1 MISRREQVYRAVERT
16 GPDYVPIYLFNKD
29 QDQSDIV
36 AIGVQHH
43 FMGPK
48 ADLSEWGFCWERLDE
63 TMGQPIAPVLT
74 SSADV
79 ANLRVPDLAP
89 DWRFA
94 EVPAFV
100 ERYADRYRLGS
111 LGLSGFTTM
120 SCLRGFDGLMED
132 MALCPEAVEALA
144 DAVFGSEERIIA
156 AMAGRGLDAVA
167 FGDDWGTQ
175 QGLIISPA
183 AWRRIFKPRYA
194 AQFAL
199 AHAHGMQVY
208 FHCCGK
214 IDPIIPDMIEIG
226 VDLLNLSQPNL
237 YSISEL
243 GHRYGGQVCFVC
255 PVSYQTTS
263 ILGTPEEIR
272 EDVRLLV
279 EHLGRFN
286 GGLVGYVEEYH
297 TIGMSDANY
306 SACVDAFRTLGR
318 YRPADS

>member
-1 MISRREQVYRAVERT
+1 VTTRRDQVYRAVART

-29 QDQSDIV
+29 QEQSDIV

-43 FMGPK
+43 FLGSK
-48 ADLSEWGFCWERLDE
+48 ADTSEWGFRWERLDE
-63 TMGQPIAPVLT
+63 TMGQPVAPVLT
-74 SSADV
+74 SSEDV
-79 ANLRVPDLAP
+79 ASLKVPDLAP

-100 ERYADRYRLGS
+100 ERCADQYRLGS
-111 LGLSGFTTM
+111 LGLSGFTSM

-132 MALCPEAVEALA
+132 MALCPAAVEALA
-144 DAVFGSEERIIA
+144 DAVFGFEEQIIV

-183 AWRRIFKPRYA
+183 SWRRIYKPRYA

-199 AHAHGMQVY
+199 AHQHGMQVY

-226 VDLLNLSQPNL
+226 VDLSTSRSPT
-237 YSISEL
+237 S
-243 GHRYGGQVCFVC
+243 
-255 PVSYQTTS
+255 TTS
-263 ILGTPEEIR
+263 PNWGGATAARSVSSARSATRPPRSWAHPTRFARTCACWSSTWAGTTAAWWAMWKSTTP
-272 EDVRLLV
+272 
-279 EHLGRFN
+279 
-286 GGLVGYVEEYH
+286 
-297 TIGMSDANY
+297 
-306 SACVDAFRTLGR
+306 SACPMPTMRLA
-318 YRPADS
+318 